1 MSLVEK
7 PAGIPGAAM
16 LLVDDNAAFREITAL
31 ALGKLGF
38 FVKAYSSGDAALE
51 SSSMDSR
58 FQLLMTDVI
67 MASMNGIEL
76 AERVRLFRPEVKVLF
91 CSGYPRS
98 ALLRNGLDLGR
109 GEFLMKPMS
118 IDALSAK
125 IQVLLGPAGNP

>member
-1 MSLVEK
+1 
-7 PAGIPGAAM
+7 M

-67 MASMNGIEL
+67 MASVNGIEL